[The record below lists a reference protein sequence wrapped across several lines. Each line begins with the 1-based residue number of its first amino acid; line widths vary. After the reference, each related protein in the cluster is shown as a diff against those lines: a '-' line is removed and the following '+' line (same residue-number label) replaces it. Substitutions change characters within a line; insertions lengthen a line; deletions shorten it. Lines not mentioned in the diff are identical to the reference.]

1 MKHWLGNR
9 VWLGLVAAILITVA
23 ACGGDGESTET
34 QDGSGSGES
43 TGVPH
48 QEASPGDLEKWQTE
62 LNAVGCWSGPVDGQ
76 LGPQT
81 ESAIKTFQAA
91 KGLEVDG
98 LLGPVT
104 KGALEEAVAAG
115 EIVCTDSGNEEVSA
129 ASATLSSPG
138 YGPVDFVIG
147 KCSNSGESD
156 IELQAEVNNMTLL
169 VDADQADYSEAAGAG
184 TLDVDG
190 GTESDGITLKG
201 RVETVTVGDVG
212 NFTVTGTF
220 EAPNLEGEEFTLT
233 GSCA

>member
-1 MKHWLGNR
+1 MKYWRISRMR
-9 VWLGLVAAILITVA
+9 VILLAAILVTVA
-23 ACGGDGESTET
+23 ACSDDASSE
-34 QDGSGSGES
+34 DASGSGES
-43 TGVPH
+43 GGVPH
-48 QEASPGDLEKWQTE
+48 QEASPEDLEKWQTE
-62 LNAVGCWSGPVDGQ
+62 LNAVGCWAGPVDGQ
-76 LGPQT
+76 LGSQT
-81 ESAIKTFQAA
+81 ESAIKAFQAA

-115 EIVCTDSGNEEVSA
+115 EIVCTDSGNAGASA

-138 YGPVDFVIG
+138 YGPIDFIIG
-147 KCSNSGESD
+147 KCSSAGESD

-184 TLDVDG
+184 MLDVDG

-201 RVETVTVGDVG
+201 RVESVTVGDAG
-212 NFTVTGTF
+212 DFTVTGTF

>member
-1 MKHWLGNR
+1 MKYWRIGRMRLI
-9 VWLGLVAAILITVA
+9 LLAAILVTVA
-23 ACGGDGESTET
+23 ACSDDAASE
-34 QDGSGSGES
+34 DASGSVES
-43 TGVPH
+43 GGVPH
-48 QEASPGDLEKWQTE
+48 QEASSEDLEKWQTE
-62 LNAVGCWSGPVDGQ
+62 LNAVGCWAGRVDGQ

-81 ESAIKTFQAA
+81 ESAIKAFQAA
-91 KGLEVDG
+91 AGLDEVDG

-104 KGALEEAVAAG
+104 KAALEEAVAAG
-115 EIVCTDSGNEEVSA
+115 EIVCTDSGNEGASA

-138 YGPVDFVIG
+138 YGPIDFTIG
-147 KCSNSGESD
+147 KCSSAGESD

-201 RVETVTVGDVG
+201 RVESVTVGDAG
-212 NFTVTGTF
+212 DFTVTGTF